1 MQRVETNMKELEDN
15 LSTYNGTMDRFYT
28 QALTKI
34 ETIKGLITTIRSDI
48 EQYQRIQKEYNDSQA
63 RVQALQSQIEGLERD
78 IQRLQKA
85 NEDLRR
91 GQDANEQLRNQL
103 EKLQEELRSLREEQ
117 VSLQE
122 QLGIATVANEDKD
135 KLIEDYG
142 RQIKAKD
149 DEIAQKQSELEANA
163 RNLENMREEL
173 GRARRELDE
182 ERGRERGLEG
192 QLEAYG
198 DRIVELNRLLLQLSG
213 DPRAEEVQSGL
224 DDIIGQL
231 RGLTNNSGDGGPG
244 PGPGPGGPPERS
256 SRINS
261 SSAPAGEGTDS
272 GSTPTPGPNSDSR
285 PGTAD
290 SQSSEIQ
297 RGDNTVEEGADPLNM
312 DGTRSDDDDMSLP
325 PWAADVE
332 EGPPAQNEQEQKRL
346 APGERLPPIS
356 RSAHKVLG
364 VNKKTNEDIIIDFPA
379 DVHGDDVKARTK
391 KIEKIVNDVYLK
403 LGLIEEQKI
412 KKRDKGKDVTD
423 YPHTIRMSASVGTMS
438 KDEKLKMRKN
448 IRDEL
453 MEWQNTY
460 TRDGKTPFKDFYLPT
475 NKYSYERDNHD
486 PFNVEF
492 PYYNSNK
499 YLIPMGRPS
508 SKGGKT
514 KGKKTRRKQGGK
526 SKNKTIRYKRRKN
539 RKQSK
544 K

>member
-1 MQRVETNMKELEDN
+1 MERVETNMKELEDN

-85 NEDLRR
+85 NQDLREEHNAD
-91 GQDANEQLRNQL
+91 QQLRNQL

-117 VSLQE
+117 VNLQE

-149 DEIAQKQSELEANA
+149 DEIAQKQSEIDEKQRRIDVLIDELRNA
-163 RNLENMREEL
+163 Q
-173 GRARRELDE
+173 RAIED

-198 DRIVELNRLLLQLSG
+198 DRIVELNTLLLQLSG
-213 DPRAEEVQSGL
+213 DPRAEEVQNGL

-231 RGLTNNSGDGGPG
+231 RGLTNNSGGDDPG
-244 PGPGPGGPPERS
+244 PGPAPAPAPGGYVPPDRSNRS
-256 SRINS
+256 SS
-261 SSAPAGEGTDS
+261 SSAHGPDS
-272 GSTPTPGPNSDSR
+272 GSTPTPGSNSDSR

-290 SQSSEIQ
+290 SESSEFQIGSTLE
-297 RGDNTVEEGADPLNM
+297 RLGDTTRTSEERADPV
-312 DGTRSDDDDMSLP
+312 DGDDIPSSTS
-325 PWAADVE
+325 E
-332 EGPPAQNEQEQKRL
+332 EQQRKL
-346 APGERLPPIS
+346 APGEKLPE
-356 RSAHKVLG
+356 L
-364 VNKKTNEDIIIDFPA
+364 KKIQGKYRQTKGGEEVDVHFLLPGSNED
-379 DVHGDDVKARTK
+379 KNAR
-391 KIEKIVNDVYLK
+391 NN
-403 LGLIEEQKI
+403 KI
-412 KKRDKGKDVTD
+412 KKLIQNHFGSNSDSIFKGNDGIMIRDTIVGRATPYLDKKEHIKIRNNIRNDLNKWQNEEYKDAMGELVFKDV
-423 YPHTIRMSASVGTMS
+423 
-438 KDEKLKMRKN
+438 
-448 IRDEL
+448 
-453 MEWQNTY
+453 Y
-460 TRDGKTPFKDFYLPT
+460 TTAKKGEP
-475 NKYSYERDNHD
+475 DN
-486 PFNVEF
+486 FQIEF
-492 PYYNSNK
+492 PRHGSQMYRPNSTFGTGHDNK
-499 YLIPMGRPS
+499 SKRSGRR
-508 SKGGKT
+508 G
-514 KGKKTRRKQGGK
+514 GKKTRRKQGGK

>member
-1 MQRVETNMKELEDN
+1 MERVETNMKELEDN
-15 LSTYNGTMDRFYT
+15 LLTYNGTMDRFYT
-28 QALTKI
+28 QALSKI
-34 ETIKGLITTIRSDI
+34 ETIKELITRIRSDI

-78 IQRLQKA
+78 LQRLQKA

-103 EKLQEELRSLREEQ
+103 EKLQGELRSLREEQ

-135 KLIEDYG
+135 RRIEEYD
-142 RQIKAKD
+142 REIKAKD
-149 DEIAQKQSELEANA
+149 DEIAQKQREIEANA
-163 RNLENMREEL
+163 RSLENMREEL

-244 PGPGPGGPPERS
+244 PGPGGPPERS

-261 SSAPAGEGTDS
+261 SSAPAGEGTDP
-272 GSTPTPGPNSDSR
+272 GSTPGPEPEPESR
-285 PGTAD
+285 PGSAD
-290 SQSSEIQ
+290 SQSTEFQIGSTLKRLGDTTRTSEEIAEPV
-297 RGDNTVEEGADPLNM
+297 GDVIPSSSSEEQL
-312 DGTRSDDDDMSLP
+312 
-325 PWAADVE
+325 
-332 EGPPAQNEQEQKRL
+332 QKTL
-346 APGERLPPIS
+346 APGEKLPPIS

-379 DVHGDDVKARTK
+379 DVHGEDIKARTK
-391 KIEKIVNDVYLK
+391 KIEKIVDDVYRN
-403 LGLIEEQKI
+403 LGLTDDQKV
-412 KKRDKGKDVTD
+412 KNGENVD
-423 YPHTIRMSASVGTMS
+423 YPHTIRMAASVGTMS
-438 KDEKLKMRKN
+438 IDEKLEMRKKV
-448 IRDEL
+448 REKL
-453 MEWQNTY
+453 MEWQNTHE
-460 TRDGKTPFKDFYLPT
+460 RDGKTPFKDFYLSDKKEDK
-475 NKYSYERDNHD
+475 NYSHKNGIHD

-492 PYYNSNK
+492 PYYNSKK